1 MTLKSLFKK
10 FTGKAEKPVSNDAD
24 LLEEA
29 LTPPAAPAPEAPQ
42 PAIETTVEVPENP
55 TADAGAIRD
64 ALDEMGTRLINA
76 GDDAL
81 MDYGMRLQSMR
92 EYVSSSPCR
101 FPGYDDV
108 IVQAVNEFE
117 HVCDGCKPEA
127 IKEMLGKLEKA
138 LQARTTA
145 LADTNRFV
153 LTMEMHY
160 YSMKLIELQGKL
172 NYSTRS
178 LAADQK
184 TIRTYE
190 NDLVSEEIIDT
201 LQAQIRATR
210 REQKIINENIVLCME
225 SLRSAVHELNRN
237 GPVRPMD
244 ASRALQRMHSS
255 IEEINAAYEQELRNK
270 VSYAAK
276 LDALLEGEAMTTARE
291 TAVNN
296 QLAEQR
302 RQRAQLT
309 RKLDNHAAVE
319 TSAVPAA
326 EETPAAPAAESEVA
340 QSEPAVETA
349 YVFESLEPVEML

>member
-29 LTPPAAPAPEAPQ
+29 LTPPAAPAPAAPA
-42 PAIETTVEVPENP
+42 PTIETTVEVPENP

-81 MDYGMRLQSMR
+81 MDYGMQLQSMR
-92 EYVSSSPCR
+92 ECVSSAPCC

-117 HVCDGCKPEA
+117 HICDGCKPEA
-127 IKEMLGKLEKA
+127 IREMLGKLEKA
-138 LQARTTA
+138 LQARTA
-145 LADTNRFV
+145 VLADTNRFV

-184 TIRTYE
+184 TIRAYE

-201 LQAQIRATR
+201 LQTQIRATR

-237 GPVRPMD
+237 GPVRPLD
-244 ASRALQRMHSS
+244 ASRALQRMHRS

-276 LDALLEGEAMTTARE
+276 LDALLEGEAMTAARE

-309 RKLDNHAAVE
+309 QKLDVYAAAPV
-319 TSAVPAA
+319 A
-326 EETPAAPAAESEVA
+326 EATPAAPAEESTPAESE
-340 QSEPAVETA
+340 PIVETA